1 MYIMQQQQDMQLL
14 YHRSRYSLHA
24 SIMLQF
30 MVLCWPG
37 IAMQALSALPKQQ
50 ILFEVVHGQVQQQLI
65 LVNNAQG
72 MALTFAPQQQI
83 FAINNAHWSAL
94 SITPTKDART

>member
-1 MYIMQQQQDMQLL
+1 MQQQQDMQLL

-24 SIMLQF
+24 SILLLVQF

-50 ILFEVVHGQVQQQLI
+50 ILFKVVHGQVQQQLI
-65 LVNNAQG
+65 LVNNAQW
-72 MALTFAPQQQI
+72 MALTFVPQQQI

-94 SITPTKDART
+94 SITPTKDVRT